1 MLFIDANA
9 ILRYLLK
16 DNIEMAA
23 KVCELLDNAEVN
35 VRHEVIAEVVYVLDK
50 VYLLPRNEIAEGIKI
65 FMSLPNVETQSEELL
80 LFALKTYADTNID
93 FVDSLLYG
101 LAAIYKHTVFTFD
114 KKLNFMINKLP

>member
-9 ILRYLLK
+9 ILRYLLN
-16 DNIEMAA
+16 DNIEMAT
-23 KVCELLDNAEVN
+23 KVCDLLDNAKVT

-50 VYLLPRNEIAEGIKI
+50 VYLLPRNEIAEGIKVFI
-65 FMSLPNVETQSEELL
+65 SLSNVETESRELL

-101 LAAIYKHTVFTFD
+101 LAAMYEHTVFT
-114 KKLNFMINKLP
+114 INKLP